1 MSTATTTNKLK
12 QVLASGEEPHLMTG
26 EQYKESLR
34 DGRRVIDSEGKE
46 VKDVPT
52 HPALRRGVENLA
64 KIYDAQ
70 FDPSTRDI
78 TTFISPED
86 GKRYSTNWLVPKTKE
101 DYKQRR
107 EMLRMSTYSTLGVF
121 GRPND
126 YGSMMAMGFLSII
139 DKIEKENK
147 EYADN
152 VRRFVEFSQKHNI
165 ISADLIPDVQ
175 TDKNLPAHEKKGTLR
190 VVEERPDGI
199 VLCGAKP
206 VGSVGV
212 QGHFATVSTATSV
225 NLEPEA
231 ALWCAVPINSPG
243 LTLVLR
249 EPVTK
254 SDSTF
259 EDHPID
265 SFGEETDNMM
275 LFDNVFLPREYVFSL
290 RNLKMLGLYRESGAL
305 FHWHILG
312 RLMYR
317 AEIFVGAAQTM
328 VDILGTASF
337 QGVRDAI
344 AEIITYSSQ
353 LKAAIIAAEEES
365 EMWNGV
371 LVPSTRYLTAGRL
384 YSIENY
390 PRIMHILR
398 DLSGQG
404 LISRFPSKV
413 WDHPEIGPILE
424 EYLPGAG
431 VTAREKNKFFN
442 FLWDLSCSSHASR
455 VALFENTNATNAPV
469 IRSELYRSYDR
480 SESVKFVRN
489 YLDLPEVKSEI
500 KALYKHDLR

>member
-1 MSTATTTNKLK
+1 MSVITTSNKLK
-12 QVLASGEEPHLMTG
+12 EVLSKGTEPHLMTG

-34 DGRRVIDSEGKE
+34 DGRRVIDSQGNE
-46 VKDVPT
+46 VSDVPN
-52 HPALRRGVENLA
+52 HPAIKRGVENLA
-64 KIYDAQ
+64 KIYDMQ
-70 FDPSTRDI
+70 FDPATRDI

-101 DYKQRR
+101 DYKLRR
-107 EMLRMSTYSTLGVF
+107 EMLKLSTYSTLGVF

-139 DKIEKENK
+139 DKIEKENP
-147 EYADN
+147 EYAQN

-175 TDKNLPAHEKKGTLR
+175 TDKNLPPSQKKGTLR

-199 VLCGAKP
+199 VLSGAKP

-212 QGHFATVSTATSV
+212 QAHFATISTATSA

-231 ALWCAVPINSPG
+231 ALWCAVPLNSPG
-243 LTLVLR
+243 ITLVLR
-249 EPVTK
+249 EPVT
-254 SDSTF
+254 SPDSSF

-265 SFGEETDNMM
+265 SRGEETDNMI
-275 LFDNVFLPREYVFSL
+275 LFDNVFVPREYVFSL
-290 RNLKMLGLYRESGAL
+290 YNMKMLGLYRVSGSL

-317 AEIFVGAAQTM
+317 AEMLVGAVQTI
-328 VDILGTASF
+328 VDVLGIDSF
-337 QGVRDAI
+337 QGVRDAV
-344 AEIITYSSQ
+344 AEVITYSSN

-371 LVPSTRYLTAGRL
+371 LVPSTRFLTAGRL
-384 YSIENY
+384 YSIETY

-398 DLSGQG
+398 DMSGQG

-413 WDHPEIGPILE
+413 WDHPEIGAKLE

-442 FLWDLSCSSHASR
+442 FIWDLTCSSHASR
-455 VALFENTNATNAPV
+455 VGLFENLNATNAPI

-480 SESVKFVRN
+480 TEPANFIRD
-489 YLDLPEVKSEI
+489 YLELPRANGEVKP
-500 KALYKHDLR
+500 LYKHDLK